1 VKKRYLFILFSFFIF
16 STCFSN
22 NKHKKEPELLKI
34 FKEAYPQ
41 VDFKSEYDS
50 NLNDWKIIITTNNKS
65 EILYWADGKFLP
77 VDELKNKDLYSPF
90 LYNYPKEIPN
100 PQNFTEEDITRIK
113 EFSNPKN
120 RTEGKGT
127 PQFLY
132 NLIYNVETRVSTES
146 HIKRHSFL
154 GKNTNAHDMIHEK
167 LDLVQAD
174 ILNAAKKDTETKEFL
189 EKNGVAIWIKKDD
202 NIEDELYKILNS
214 QEKLQSMK
222 VNARLLA
229 KKNST
234 KDICEILLGKL

>member
-1 VKKRYLFILFSFFIF
+1 MKKRYLFILFSFFIF

-22 NKHKKEPELLKI
+22 NKHKNEPELLKI

-50 NLNDWKIIITTNNKS
+50 NLDDWKIIITTNNKS

-146 HIKRHSFL
+146 HIKRHFFL
-154 GKNTNAHDMIHEK
+154 GKNTN
-167 LDLVQAD
+167 
-174 ILNAAKKDTETKEFL
+174 N
-189 EKNGVAIWIKKDD
+189 
-202 NIEDELYKILNS
+202 
-214 QEKLQSMK
+214 
-222 VNARLLA
+222 
-229 KKNST
+229 
-234 KDICEILLGKL
+234 